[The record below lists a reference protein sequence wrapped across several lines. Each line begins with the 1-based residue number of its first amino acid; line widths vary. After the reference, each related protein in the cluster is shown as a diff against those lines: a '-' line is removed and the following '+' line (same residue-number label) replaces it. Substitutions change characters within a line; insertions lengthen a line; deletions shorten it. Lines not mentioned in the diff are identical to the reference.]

1 VIIEISGRRIRVDET
16 VPYDEVLPS
25 PDGYF
30 WRCHLVQSKG
40 YNESMDYND
49 LFNDANVVDGE
60 RRCFFAPPQ
69 TL

>member
-1 VIIEISGRRIRVDET
+1 MT
-16 VPYDEVLPS
+16 
-25 PDGYF
+25 F
-30 WRCHLVQSKG
+30 WSAVNPAAAGSAARAEGKSA
-40 YNESMDYND
+40 SDYND